1 MKFNKIVIFGISEQI
16 FSAIKFC
23 DKKKIKLS
31 IIAGTRQKN
40 SNQIERDIFK
50 RLKEIKFSN
59 IEYVSS
65 IRYSKEYKNIYNKK
79 IDFII
84 SLGSPFIFKKNLINK
99 FKGKIINSHGAPLP
113 EYKGGGGLTWRYLNA
128 DNRGR
133 VLFHIVNEKIDQ
145 GKIIFQ
151 KKFRFNINKSILDW
165 INLQNYHEKLA
176 IIKILDM
183 IYKNRI
189 IQSKKQN
196 NLLGSYFPRINSAI
210 NGYINFSWKGNEIH
224 RFIGAFSYPYEG
236 AKTFINNHKIYIL
249 NSSFIKNKNINKHS
263 FLNGLIFEKKNNYIY
278 CLVNGGYLKI
288 KESQIKT
295 FYKINLGDRFYTPN
309 IFLEKSLNF
318 RPKYTAKG
326 LS

>member
-1 MKFNKIVIFGISEQI
+1 MKFNKIIIFGISEQI
-16 FSAIKFC
+16 FPAINFC

-31 IIAGTRQKN
+31 IIAGIRQKN
-40 SNQIERDIFK
+40 SNLIERDIFK

-65 IRYSKEYKNIYNKK
+65 IKQSKEYKNIYNKK

-99 FKGKIINSHGAPLP
+99 YKNKIINSHGAPLP

-128 DNRGR
+128 DDRGQ
-133 VLFHIVNEKIDQ
+133 VLFHIVNEKIDE
-145 GKIIFQ
+145 GDIIFQ

-165 INLQNYHEKLA
+165 INLQNNYEKLA
-176 IIKILDM
+176 IKKILDL
-183 IYKNRI
+183 IYKNKI
-189 IQSKKQN
+189 IQSKKQKN
-196 NLLGSYFPRINSAI
+196 ILGSYFPRINSSI
-210 NGYINFSWKGNEIH
+210 NGYINFSWNGHEIQ

-249 NSSFIKNKNINKHS
+249 SSSFIKNKNINKHS
-263 FLNGLIFEKKNNYIY
+263 FLNGLIFEIKNNFIY
-278 CLVNGGYLKI
+278 CFVNGGYLKI
-288 KESQIKT
+288 KESHIKKSSQIN
-295 FYKINLGDRFYTPN
+295 IGDRFYTPN
-309 IFLEKSLNF
+309 IFLEKSLTF
-318 RPKYTAKG
+318 RAKYTPKG